1 MATNPFETQQKTY
14 VHFPNDEFIDACV
27 LSYQTADLPPGPLAT
42 TNDRVKS
49 ARFLMGGYVK
59 DESGQIK
66 CDDTGK
72 PIIVRK
78 WTKWMR
84 VSNNERSAMM
94 NLFSGFDNFFDILQ
108 DCENGGRLWTT
119 PMKILLEA
127 SEKYQNI
134 IKIKPGTNTDVVQ
147 NCYYSDEYIPYKI
160 VKAYGNPEKLVLA
173 GCKFKSGV
181 KTFTPDEMSDG
192 DNETNA

>member
-1 MATNPFETQQKTY
+1 MAANPFNVEQKVY
-14 VHFPNDEFIDACV
+14 VQFPNDEFIDVCV

-59 DESGQIK
+59 DESGQVK

-72 PIIVRK
+72 PIVVRK
-78 WTKWMR
+78 WTRWMR

-94 NLFSGFDNFFDILQ
+94 NTFAGFDNFFDILQ
-108 DCENGGRLWTT
+108 DCEAGGKLWTT
-119 PMKILLEA
+119 PMKMILEA

-134 IKIKPGTNTDVVQ
+134 LKIKPGTNMDVVN
-147 NCYYSDEYIPYKI
+147 NCFYSDEYIPYKV
-160 VKAYGNPEKLVLA
+160 VKAYGNPERLTLA

-181 KTFTPDEMSDG
+181 KTFTPEEMSDG
-192 DNETNA
+192 DPSTNG